1 MQQNHRRPVARR
13 QVMQTESVDNGSAR
27 INHWRGGGF
36 YLFSRRATNKCHQ
49 EDTKTASPST
59 CHCSSKTLS
68 ERFHAAA
75 WLARLKNAN
84 RSALIW
90 SALVVGMPCG
100 NPGYTLSVA
109 FFTIF
114 ADI

>member
-1 MQQNHRRPVARR
+1 LRLLPVQPASHQQMPPRGHRDRA
-13 QVMQTESVDNGSAR
+13 S
-27 INHWRGGGF
+27 I
-36 YLFSRRATNKCHQ
+36 YLSLFLLKRS
-49 EDTKTASPST
+49 
-59 CHCSSKTLS
+59 S

-100 NPGYTLSVA
+100 NPGYTFSVA

-114 ADI
+114 AEIRADAPMGTIWSSSP